1 MSSHRNQSHLP
12 VIKQIDLDQIWGDLK
27 KGIEQVYSRQ
37 CMSKSRY
44 IELYTYPFLKIST
57 FIYLNN
63 IYFKFYLS
71 H

>member
-1 MSSHRNQSHLP
+1 MSGHRNQSHLP

-44 IELYTYPFLKIST
+44 IELYTYPFMFYELLFYI
-57 FIYLNN
+57 FALNG
-63 IYFKFYLS
+63 
-71 H
+71 